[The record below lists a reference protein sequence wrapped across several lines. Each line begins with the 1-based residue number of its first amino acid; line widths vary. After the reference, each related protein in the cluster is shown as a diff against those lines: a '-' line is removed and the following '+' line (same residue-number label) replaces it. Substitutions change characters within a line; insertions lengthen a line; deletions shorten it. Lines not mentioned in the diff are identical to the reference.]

1 MSVSNAFWFCAGAL
15 VASGLAFVLPSIWR
29 ALAGRGRLGMLAA
42 ATAIAG
48 ALTATSVG
56 MYWLLGEPLAMDRP
70 AVAAGAPHAMSTP
83 TGNEQPSGLDEA
95 TRKLAARLQNSGGAD
110 SEWELLAQSY
120 DYMGDAAAA
129 GEARAHRVS
138 ASVATQE
145 PAPRHNESVYR
156 QRIAKDSGDAAAWLA
171 LAQMARMERRFPDA
185 KTAYEQVIALRKMNA
200 DGWADYADVLAALSG
215 KLSGEPAAA
224 LAKALALDAKHTK
237 ALWLQASLAL
247 EERRYEDAL
256 AHWKQLRGVIA
267 DASPDARIV
276 DANIEEAELLA
287 GGAAPMAK
295 TVVGLPPNTPAVI
308 RGSVEID
315 PSLRARITQDMTLFI
330 YAKTIDKAGPPLA
343 VLRMRPSGWPL
354 KFQLDDS
361 LAMLPGRQL
370 SGFDKVIVEARLS
383 KSGQA
388 MPQPGDLQALSDV
401 VGTRDARVLT
411 LRIAKII
418 T

>member
-1 MSVSNAFWFCAGAL
+1 MSGGNAFWFCAGAL

-29 ALAGRGRLGMLAA
+29 AMAGRSRLGTLAA
-42 ATAIAG
+42 VSGIA
-48 ALTATSVG
+48 AVLIVASVG
-56 MYWLLGEPLAMDRP
+56 LYGLLGDPLAADRS
-70 AVAAGAPHAMSTP
+70 AVAAGVPHAMQAQAGS
-83 TGNEQPSGLDEA
+83 GQPSGLDAA
-95 TRKLAARLQNSGGAD
+95 TRKLAARLQSNGGAD

-129 GEARAHRVS
+129 SEARAHRVAAS
-138 ASVATQE
+138 AATQE
-145 PAPRHNESVYR
+145 PVQQRDESVYR
-156 QRIAKDSGDAAAWLA
+156 QRIAKNPRDVAAWLA
-171 LAQMARMERRFPDA
+171 LAQMARTQRHFPDA
-185 KTAYEQVIALRKMNA
+185 KTAYDQVIALHGMNA
-200 DGWADYADVLAALSG
+200 DGWADYADVLATTSG
-215 KLSGEPAAA
+215 KLSGAPAAA

-247 EERRYEDAL
+247 EERRYKDAL
-256 AHWKQLRGVIA
+256 ADWQRLRGVI
-267 DASPDARIV
+267 DDTSPDARIV
-276 DANIEEAELLA
+276 DANIKEAELLA
-287 GGAAPMAK
+287 GESASMAK
-295 TVVGLPPNTPAVI
+295 TIVGVQSNAPAVI

-330 YAKTIDKAGPPLA
+330 YAKAIDKPGPPLA
-343 VLRMRPSGWPL
+343 VLRTRPSNWPL

-361 LAMLPGRQL
+361 LAMMPDRQL

-411 LRIAKII
+411 LRIKK
-418 T
+418 